1 LEITCRRLGLL
12 TILDLR
18 GQCAVSPD
26 EAETTALR
34 STIRRLVAE
43 GWVHVVANLAALKS
57 VDARGLGELVLT
69 HQTLEAAGGELTL
82 VAPNAAIRK
91 MLAVTRLDTILRL
104 CDSESEMVR
113 RFFAAIGRDASL
125 LRRDERRPTV
135 VPATDARA

>member
-1 LEITCRRLGLL
+1 MEITCRRLGRL

-91 MLAVTRLDTILRL
+91 MLSVTRLDTVLRL
-104 CDSESEMVR
+104 CDCESEVVR
-113 RFFAAIGRDASL
+113 RFCAAFGRDAS
-125 LRRDERRPTV
+125 
-135 VPATDARA
+135 PAA